1 MAKHAQHIQVL
12 SREQRRDPPLSL
24 SYWMEEAGGLP
35 SVTGARVSGHYDHVI
50 VGGGFVGLWTALHIK
65 QRQPGAAVAVIERYR
80 CGSGASGRNGGSVMS
95 WWSEIGGLLAIGG
108 REEALRLAHASQD
121 AIEAIEQFCLTH
133 NIDAHLA
140 RGGWLWTATL
150 EDHRDAW
157 AAVLADCDRLGHMP
171 FTLLSPQDV
180 ALRTGSPVHLQGIL
194 EPGAVT
200 LQPARLVL
208 GMRRV
213 ALEKGV
219 TIFEDTPVT
228 HLQPGRLV
236 QVHTDHGL
244 VTGESVVLATN
255 AWAAAIPALSRFIV
269 PVNSSIVVT
278 EPVPQLL
285 REIGWAGDE
294 AINDSQTMVN
304 YYRKTRDGRIAFGK
318 GTGALAWGSR
328 IDATFDRHEA
338 SLRMTEAD
346 LRRTYPQLGQTPIT
360 HGWSGPI
367 DRSYD
372 NLPILG
378 TLPGTDNI
386 HYGVGWSGHGVAP
399 SYLGGQ
405 ILASLALKQRDE
417 WSECALVN
425 RVPKRFPPEPLRSVG
440 GNVIR
445 NAVRRR
451 EAARLAG
458 KKPSKLDTLLA
469 GLAPGSNHP

>member
-1 MAKHAQHIQVL
+1 
-12 SREQRRDPPLSL
+12 
-24 SYWMEEAGGLP
+24 
-35 SVTGARVSGHYDHVI
+35 
-50 VGGGFVGLWTALHIK
+50 
-65 QRQPGAAVAVIERYR
+65 
-80 CGSGASGRNGGSVMS
+80 
-95 WWSEIGGLLAIGG
+95 
-108 REEALRLAHASQD
+108 
-121 AIEAIEQFCLTH
+121 
-133 NIDAHLA
+133 
-140 RGGWLWTATL
+140 
-150 EDHRDAW
+150 
-157 AAVLADCDRLGHMP
+157 
-171 FTLLSPQDV
+171 
-180 ALRTGSPVHLQGIL
+180 
-194 EPGAVT
+194 
-200 LQPARLVL
+200 
-208 GMRRV
+208 
-213 ALEKGV
+213 
-219 TIFEDTPVT
+219 
-228 HLQPGRLV
+228 
-236 QVHTDHGL
+236 
-244 VTGESVVLATN
+244 
-255 AWAAAIPALSRFIV
+255 